1 MEQLTSAQLSE
12 WEAYDRLDP
21 IGQSRDDFR
30 MAKLASVIANAVIQV
45 HGKKGAK
52 LTVPK
57 DFMPEW
63 DVEKLKRQ
71 QTVEEMKQ
79 AMLAIAS
86 AQNKKLKNKGTKR

>member
-21 IGQSRDDFR
+21 IGQGRGDFR
-30 MAKLASVIANAVIQV
+30 MAKLASVIMNAVIQM
-45 HGKKGAK
+45 HGKRGAK
-52 LTVPK
+52 LTSPK
-57 DFMPEW
+57 EFMPEW
-63 DVEKLKRQ
+63 DAEKLRRQ

-79 AMLAIAS
+79 AMMSIAS